1 MILIDAGALINRIVF
16 YTDLS
21 QDVKETVEDEIVNA
35 QTIDAVEVVRCRNCK
50 HVQKINCPFFKAKWG
65 YTDDDYCSCGE
76 RREDGEA

>member
-1 MILIDAGALINRIVF
+1 MRLIDAGALINRIVF

-50 HVQKINCPFFKAKWG
+50 HVQTINCPFFKAKLG
-65 YTDDDYCSCGE
+65 YTDDDYCSCGK